1 MRIAVVGAGGIGGYY
16 GALLARAGHDVVFI
30 ARGPHLEAR
39 RRRGLTVRTAAGE
52 TTVPVTA
59 VAETAGV
66 KPVELVLFCVKSYDT
81 IEAARAGSLLADP
94 EGRTLLTRSCLE
106 VAAVAAAEGA
116 PLGATAVD
124 SVIGQAATLP
134 PAMAIV
140 DGARP
145 RGWPPPR
152 GGRAERRRR
161 PAGPEVRRP
170 HPGPAGHRGQP
181 VRPPGGDARHRARG
195 GILDR
200 SSLRRTRRCASQT
213 RSPS

>member
-134 PAMAIV
+134 PQWRSSMARDLEDGRRLEVDALSGAVVRRGLKYGVPTPVQQAIV
-140 DGARP
+140 ASLSVHQAATLDT
-145 RGWPPPR
+145 
-152 GGRAERRRR
+152 GRA
-161 PAGPEVRRP
+161 AVSSIVR
-170 HPGPAGHRGQP
+170 A
-181 VRPPGGDARHRARG
+181 
-195 GILDR
+195 
-200 SSLRRTRRCASQT
+200 
-213 RSPS
+213 

>member
-81 IEAARAGSLLADP
+81 LEAARAGSLLADP

-134 PAMAIV
+134 RQWRSSMARDLEDGRRLEVDALSGAVVRRGLKYGVPTPVHQAIV
-140 DGARP
+140 ASLSVHQPATLDT
-145 RGWPPPR
+145 
-152 GGRAERRRR
+152 GRA
-161 PAGPEVRRP
+161 AVSSIVR
-170 HPGPAGHRGQP
+170 A
-181 VRPPGGDARHRARG
+181 
-195 GILDR
+195 
-200 SSLRRTRRCASQT
+200 
-213 RSPS
+213 